1 MTRTTCWGWLI
12 AGSWALLSAPI
23 ALLAADDLTS
33 LEEQAL
39 RAAVA
44 RVASSVV
51 SIETFGGL
59 EKVDKVLVGTGPTT
73 GLIISPD
80 GYIVSSAFNFVQ
92 KPSTILIGLPDGSR
106 SPARLI
112 ATDRQRM
119 ITLLKVNV
127 DEPLAACE
135 GANDEAV
142 RVGDW
147 AIAVGRTFDSTQ
159 VNSSVGI
166 VSAVGR
172 VWGKAVQTDAKVSPA
187 NYGGPLVNIRGQ
199 VLGVLVPLSPQGNS
213 EVSGVEWY
221 DSGIGFA
228 VPLSHV
234 KRVLPR
240 LQKGTDLLPGLLGV
254 NIKQADLFADPVE
267 LLYVRPN
274 SPAYK
279 AGIKK
284 GDRVVQFDQ
293 ATIEQRA
300 QLTRELAQR
309 YAGESVKLA
318 VLRGSQR
325 LEFSLELADKLEP
338 YERPLLGILPRRD
351 NSTDGVVVREVMSGS
366 SAEKLGLKP
375 GDRITQVGNDKVDQR
390 ETLTRHIA
398 ALQLKQPTT
407 LEVQRGSETLRLNW
421 TPAAETFAIPDTLSP
436 ARDSLAADDK
446 QRPLVGRFQLKL
458 ADVETDCTV
467 YVPER
472 YDARIAYGLVLYLHG
487 NETVDADKLVERWK
501 GSCDRDDLILLAPRS
516 AKAAQW
522 QASDVDAIVR
532 AVVEIRKDYTIDA
545 QRVVAVGSQSGGGLA
560 FRLAYTQREHIR
572 GVAVC
577 NSPILGPPPDNDPE
591 QRLSLLIATAK
602 QPDATA
608 ALDVLRKAKFPVV
621 TLDQGEKP
629 RFFSNDE
636 LSAVL
641 RWLDALDR
649 I

>member
-1 MTRTTCWGWLI
+1 MTRTTCWLWLI
-12 AGSWALLSAPI
+12 AGCWAWLGAPSAS
-23 ALLAADDLTS
+23 LAADDLTA

-44 RVASSVV
+44 RVAPSVV

-73 GLIISPD
+73 GLVISPD
-80 GYIVSSAFNFVQ
+80 GYIISSAFNFAQ
-92 KPSTILIGLPDGSR
+92 KPSTILIGMSDGSR
-106 SPARLI
+106 SPARLV

-119 ITLLKVNV
+119 LTLLKVNV
-127 DEPLAACE
+127 DEPLVACE
-135 GANDEAV
+135 PANDAAV

-147 AIAVGRTFDSTQ
+147 AIALGRTFDSTQ

-172 VWGKAVQTDAKVSPA
+172 VWGKALQTDAKVSPA

-213 EVSGVEWY
+213 DVSGVEWY

-228 VPLSHV
+228 IPLSHV
-234 KRVLPR
+234 QRVLPR
-240 LQKGTDLLPGLLGV
+240 LQQGADLLPGLLGV

-284 GDRVVQFDQ
+284 GDRVVQFDKV
-293 ATIEQRA
+293 TIEQRA

-318 VLRGSQR
+318 VLRGTER

-351 NSTDGVVVREVMSGS
+351 ASTDGVVVREVLSGT
-366 SAEKLGLKP
+366 SAEKLGLKS
-375 GDRITQVGNDKVDQR
+375 GDRITQVGTDKVDQR

-421 TPAAETFAIPDTLSP
+421 TPTAERFSIPDTLPP
-436 ARDSLAADDK
+436 ARDTLAAAVK

-467 YVPER
+467 YVPEL
-472 YDARIAYGLVLYLHG
+472 YDARVSYGLVLYLHG
-487 NETVDADKLVERWK
+487 NEAFDADKLVERWK
-501 GSCDRDDLILLAPRS
+501 ASCDRDDLILLAPRS

-608 ALDVLRKAKFPVV
+608 ALDVLRKAKYPVV
-621 TLDQGEKP
+621 TLDQGDKP

-636 LSAVL
+636 LTAVL